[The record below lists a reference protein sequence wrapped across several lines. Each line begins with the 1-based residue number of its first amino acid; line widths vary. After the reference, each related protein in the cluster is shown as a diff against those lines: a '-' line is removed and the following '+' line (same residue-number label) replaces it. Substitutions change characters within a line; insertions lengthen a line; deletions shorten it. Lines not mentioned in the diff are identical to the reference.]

1 MIYLRINKIVFL
13 FLAICTL
20 FSVCIPVYAED
31 VQSTYKVGDFYDW
44 LLYVSVNTVEE
55 IPLIGPLILSSSSN
69 SSEDICNK
77 SDDHFHHGPVISTD
91 MGPTQGD
98 GTGPYY
104 VTCRCNYCG
113 NQFFATT
120 YREAAKEAYKEKVE
134 ALPSPVKG
142 INSEGGL
149 YWSPTV
155 FDMRIRLPE
164 SSNLDDYK
172 APDTLLGITALNH
185 FIYIGSSV
193 DYAIPSVG
201 DSSRIIG
208 LSYTVPDEYAG
219 YVKCNALCFMVPAD
233 GIYEQLDSTRCNFLV
248 SHKSSSVRT
257 VKDTYVGKNFG
268 VQSAGSIIC
277 AFRTGG
283 NLWQSASSIS
293 VVGSFHLP
301 TFKITPTIPL
311 DTGVGGAFGPDTRPG
326 SISGEYGVVGEDGS
340 ISSTGDTY
348 LFDESTNSYHNPV
361 TGDTS
366 NVTEWNYDYSD
377 RSYTVTTD
385 SGNTVTITYGDE
397 NVTITENTVNEA
409 GDTITNNYTYYYI
422 TNNTAAP
429 DNPDVP
435 HTHSYSSVITQ
446 APTCIMPGVKTFS
459 CSCGDSYT
467 QSVPASGHS
476 WEVKQTVQTV
486 YDETGNVVSQGFII
500 YKCSVCGEEYKSDTM
515 TGPPAGGSG
524 SASGDD
530 GESLWSK
537 LGELLGGGLK
547 AIFDLLS
554 AIGGKVLDGLLSLF
568 EMVLERLRDFV
579 AIIFAIFDELPR
591 MFSGF
596 LAFLSAVFPF
606 FPSEITL
613 LLTFGILAV
622 VVIGIIKALRR

>member
-1 MIYLRINKIVFL
+1 MVILLKIGKALSFVLIISILLSVSPFVSASGLIGGTASSIGDFWTAFGDSVFMSNL
-13 FLAICTL
+13 NRQTLASL
-20 FSVCIPVYAED
+20 VDSVC
-31 VQSTYKVGDFYDW
+31 ST
-44 LLYVSVNTVEE
+44 
-55 IPLIGPLILSSSSN
+55 
-69 SSEDICNK
+69 
-77 SDDHFHHGPVISTD
+77 SDDSRHHGPIVSVGA
-91 MGPTQGD
+91 GPAQGD
-98 GTGPYY
+98 NTGPYY
-104 VTCRCNYCG
+104 VTCHCNYCG
-113 NQFFATT
+113 KDFETQT
-120 YREAAKEAYKEKVE
+120 YKKILDDAYKEAVE
-134 ALPSPVKG
+134 ALPSPVKA
-142 INSEGGL
+142 IDSNGGL
-149 YWSPTV
+149 YWNPTV

-164 SSNLDDYK
+164 SSFLDDYK
-172 APDTLLGITALNH
+172 APDTLLGMTALNH
-185 FIYIGSSV
+185 FIRIGSSE

-208 LSYTVPDEYAG
+208 LSYSVPDEYAG
-219 YVKCNALCFMVPAD
+219 KVICNPLCFMVPAD
-233 GIYEQLDSTRCNFLV
+233 GIYEQLDSIRCNFLV

-268 VQSAGSIIC
+268 AQSAGAIIR
-277 AFRTGG
+277 AFGTGT
-283 NLWQSASSIS
+283 NLWQSTSSIS
-293 VVGSFHLP
+293 IVGSFHLP

-326 SISGEYGVVGEDGS
+326 SISGEYGVPGDNGS
-340 ISSTGDTY
+340 VTSTGDTY
-348 LFDESTNSYHNPV
+348 LFDESTNTYHNPV

-397 NVTITENTVNEA
+397 NVTITENTTNEA
-409 GDTITNNYTYYYI
+409 GDTVTNNYTYYYI
-422 TNNTAAP
+422 TNNTTTP

-435 HTHSYSSVITQ
+435 HTHSYSSEITQ
-446 APTCIMPGVKTFS
+446 ASTCVMPGVKTFS

-486 YDETGNVVSQGFII
+486 YDETGNVASQGFVI

-524 SASGDD
+524 PSSGNE

-547 AIFDLLS
+547 GILDLLS
-554 AIGGKVLDGLLSLF
+554 AIGGKILDGLLSLF
-568 EMVLERLRDFV
+568 EMILERLRDFV
-579 AIIFAIFDELPR
+579 EIIFAIFDELPR